1 MRRRAGGQRSA
12 RVLEALALLHL
23 DQGELVALERHEID
37 FVDGDL
43 VSVAR

>member
-1 MRRRAGGQRSA
+1 MRRRAEGSDQPASSK
-12 RVLEALALLHL
+12 LALLHL